1 MSDAAVDRVAFPLP
15 AKSPPKAVRKS
26 LMLAGL
32 AFLVAVAAVWYGYRW
47 WTVGRLSKAL
57 TTPMSAAR

>member
-47 WTVGRLSKAL
+47 WTVGTLYRKH
-57 TTPMSAAR
+57 